1 MAIGNS
7 TQLDVSLKEALTAFA
22 RKLDATLVAVFR
34 HDSVVPV
41 KAIPIRGLLPFH
53 QRLIQ
58 AHAQHRTHLLCVQA
72 HEKGVSHLLS
82 LPGFGVLL
90 IERAEQAI
98 DEETLHALAPICR
111 KLVSNLE
118 ACYASARLIEQE
130 KQLSATIEKL
140 ENAQQAKSLFLAN
153 MSHEIRTPM
162 NAILGMS
169 YLTLQTPLTPKQRDY
184 VGKVHQSAESLLRI
198 INDILDFSKI
208 ESGKL

>member
-1 MAIGNS
+1 MIRAGLTQVDSGLRVRILYEIAMAIGNS

-82 LPGFGVLL
+82 LPGFGVLF

-130 KQLSATIEKL
+130 
-140 ENAQQAKSLFLAN
+140 NN
-153 MSHEIRTPM
+153 CRR
-162 NAILGMS
+162 
-169 YLTLQTPLTPKQRDY
+169 PLKNWKMR
-184 VGKVHQSAESLLRI
+184 
-198 INDILDFSKI
+198 SKPRAYF
-208 ESGKL
+208 